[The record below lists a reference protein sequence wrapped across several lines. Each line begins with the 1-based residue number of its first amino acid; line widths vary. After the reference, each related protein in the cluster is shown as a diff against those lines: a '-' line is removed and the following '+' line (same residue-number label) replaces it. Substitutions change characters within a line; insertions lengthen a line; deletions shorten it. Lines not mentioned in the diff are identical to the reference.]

1 MAADSIGC
9 GCAHHTWT
17 ATRYVVVSGVVLC
30 CIVCLSLHALMHL
43 CSGFGDE
50 TDTGLR
56 VGCVDL
62 LRQIRTRVKPQYHV
76 FGHIHESYGCYTDGQ
91 TRFINAST
99 CTLDRLPINPPVVFD
114 VAIPSAAQSTA
125 GAGTIVSGSASA
137 STEAKSAS
145 AATSSPPPS
154 VASLTPALSPS
165 TTATTA
171 SSCAQL
177 TPQSAASSN
186 GQNGAAPMEV

>member
-1 MAADSIGC
+1 
-9 GCAHHTWT
+9 
-17 ATRYVVVSGVVLC
+17 
-30 CIVCLSLHALMHL
+30 MHL
-43 CSGFGDE
+43 SSGFGDE

-114 VAIPSAAQSTA
+114 VAIPSVQSISAA
-125 GAGTIVSGSASA
+125 GPGTSISASASA

-145 AATSSPPPS
+145 PT
-154 VASLTPALSPS
+154 SPS
-165 TTATTA
+165 PSPSLSVPASTA
-171 SSCAQL
+171 SCSASAARSPGSATAAAASSSAQQ
-177 TPQSAASSN
+177 QSAASSN
-186 GQNGAAPMEV
+186 GSNDAAPLEVV